1 MLRRLLAVSIIVVS
15 VAACGGN
22 SPTASPSAAP
32 ESPAPSSAPATSPSG
47 GPEATPTPAT
57 TTTTPTTMK
66 TACTSTAIRDSASL
80 SGKLLARVSL
90 GVKVEVVEVITGDPY
105 TTGACGTSGDTWLK
119 IDKVQGKKTKKLYGV
134 PFAYAAA
141 GLFE

>member
-22 SPTASPSAAP
+22 SPTESPSAAP
-32 ESPAPSSAPATSPSG
+32 ESPATSAAPATSPSAT
-47 GPEATPTPAT
+47 PEASPAPTAFAAT
-57 TTTTPTTMK
+57 TK
-66 TACTSTAIRDSASL
+66 HAACTSVAIRAAPSL
-80 SGKLLARVSL
+80 TGKVLAKVSL
-90 GVKVEVVEVITGDPY
+90 GVKVRVVDVITGDSY
-105 TTGACGTSGDTWLK
+105 TTGICGSSGDTWLK
-119 IDKVQGKKTKKLYGV
+119 ITKVQGKKTQKLYGV